1 MDKILQKKIIF
12 SIALLT
18 TFLSIFLIYKS
29 INQSAEIKKNE
40 IKVEELQKSIK
51 EKDTDIE
58 DLKEK
63 VILVSTEST
72 KTENEDT
79 KDSEVVEPEE
89 ITKSETNTEAIALVK
104 TFIGKEYN
112 YNTDTYISRLDDIK
126 TLMTEEA
133 YESLHGQYKLEKP
146 EVDITSTLKSVNVFE
161 SLDDKNTFIA
171 LADSSYESDG
181 NTIDL
186 GQDVYIL
193 KVETKDGNTKI
204 TSANIPTSLE

>member
-12 SIALLT
+12 SIALITSL
-18 TFLSIFLIYKS
+18 LSIFLIYKS
-29 INQSAEIKKNE
+29 ISQTAEIKSNE
-40 IKVEELQKSIK
+40 IKVEELQKDIK
-51 EKDTDIE
+51 EKDIDIK

-63 VILVSTEST
+63 VVLVSSEITT
-72 KTENEDT
+72 KETEN
-79 KDSEVVEPEE
+79 KDENEVPEQEEE
-89 ITKSETNTEAIALVK
+89 IKQETNTEAIALIK

-126 TLMTEEA
+126 TLMSEEA
-133 YESLHGQYKLEKP
+133 YESLHGQYKLEIP
-146 EVDITSTLKSVNVFE
+146 EVDITSTLKSVDIFE
-161 SLDDKNTFIA
+161 SLDHKNTFIA

-186 GQDVYIL
+186 GQDVFIL
-193 KVETKDGNTKI
+193 KVETKEGSSKI

>member
-29 INQSAEIKKNE
+29 ISQTAEIKSNE
-40 IKVEELQKSIK
+40 IKVEELQKDIK

-63 VILVSTEST
+63 VILVSSENTTNETAIKDEDDVPES
-72 KTENEDT
+72 K
-79 KDSEVVEPEE
+79 EE
-89 ITKSETNTEAIALVK
+89 IKSDTNTEAIALIK

-126 TLMTEEA
+126 TLMSEEA

-146 EVDITSTLKSVNVFE
+146 EVDITSTLKSVDVFE

-186 GQDVYIL
+186 GQDVFIL
-193 KVETKDGNTKI
+193 KVETKDGSSKI

>member
-29 INQSAEIKKNE
+29 ISQTAEIKSNE
-40 IKVEELQKSIK
+40 IKVEELQKDIK

-63 VILVSTEST
+63 VVLVSSENTTEE
-72 KTENEDT
+72 TEN
-79 KDSEVVEPEE
+79 KDENKVPEQEEE
-89 ITKSETNTEAIALVK
+89 IKVETNTEAIALIK

-112 YNTDTYISRLDDIK
+112 YNTDSYISRLDDIK
-126 TLMTEEA
+126 TLMSEEA
-133 YESLHGQYKLEKP
+133 YENLHGQYKLEKP
-146 EVDITSTLKSVNVFE
+146 EVDITSTLKSVDIFE

-186 GQDVYIL
+186 GQDVFIL
-193 KVETKDGNTKI
+193 KVETKDGSSKI